1 MTALLLGVSL
11 AASAREAVVQAAA
24 DIRRTSFGVPHIRAS
39 DERGLGFGIGY
50 AYAQD
55 NLCLLANEV
64 VTVSGERARFFGP
77 EQSTL
82 EERNNVT
89 SDVFFAWL
97 NTPEAVASFWA
108 AQSPPIQQRI
118 EGYVAGYNRYLT
130 EQGAPAQCQ
139 AAWVRPITPQD
150 VIKLTRW
157 LLVEGGVGQFAE
169 ALVGATPPTT
179 TAHRLG
185 DA

>member
-11 AASAREAVVQAAA
+11 AASAREAVVHAAA

-97 NTPEAVASFWA
+97 NTPEAVATFWA
-108 AQSPPIQQRI
+108 AQSPPIQ
-118 EGYVAGYNRYLT
+118 
-130 EQGAPAQCQ
+130 
-139 AAWVRPITPQD
+139 
-150 VIKLTRW
+150 
-157 LLVEGGVGQFAE
+157 
-169 ALVGATPPTT
+169 
-179 TAHRLG
+179 
-185 DA
+185 